1 MDEKAKVTADGCE
14 VTFGEAIRVMDPD
27 IVADLITQEWQSEQQ
42 FVDAYLQLHHR
53 NFGERFCVP

>member
-1 MDEKAKVTADGCE
+1 
-14 VTFGEAIRVMDPD
+14 MDPD